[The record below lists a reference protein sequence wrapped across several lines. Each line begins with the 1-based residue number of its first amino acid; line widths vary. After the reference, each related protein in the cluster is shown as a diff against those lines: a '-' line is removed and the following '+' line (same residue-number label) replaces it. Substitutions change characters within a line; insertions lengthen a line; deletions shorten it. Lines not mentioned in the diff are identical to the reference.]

1 MPELGTR
8 TDLVRTDKDS
18 LVRRS
23 FKRSCEDRFHKS
35 PRSEIEICFTQ
46 HLRQTGLRCLDEEN
60 KVNVGRGKISKTEIS
75 YRKVLV

>member
-35 PRSEIEICFTQ
+35 PRGEIEICFTQ
-46 HLRQTGLRCLDEEN
+46 HLRQTGLRMCLNEEN
-60 KVNVGRGKISKTEIS
+60 
-75 YRKVLV
+75 